1 MHRLI
6 IAVILLLPGLHAGAA
21 SPYAGEESRA
31 LKALSPDDVTAYL
44 EGRGMGF
51 AKPAEL
57 NGYPGPMHVL
67 ELAEGMALT
76 DAQRQASRE
85 LMDRHKAEVRALG
98 REYIAAETA
107 VERLFA
113 RGDAEPGA
121 VDSAVAR
128 AATLQARI
136 RTAHL
141 VTHLAQARILTPEQI
156 RRYAQL
162 RGYGAPQGAPQREHR
177 HAH

>member
-1 MHRLI
+1 MRHLV
-6 IAVILLLPGLHAGAA
+6 IAFVLLLPGLQAGAA

-31 LKALSPDDVTAYL
+31 LKAMSPEDVAAYL

-67 ELAEGMALT
+67 ELADGLALT
-76 DAQRQASRE
+76 DAQRESSRA

-98 REYIAAETA
+98 REYIVAEAA

-113 RGDAEPGA
+113 RGEAEAAA
-121 VDSAVAR
+121 VDAAVAR
-128 AATLQARI
+128 AAALQARI

-141 VTHLAQARILTPEQI
+141 VTHLAQARILSPEQV
-156 RRYAQL
+156 RSYAQL
-162 RGYGAPQGAPQREHR
+162 RGYGAPKAAPDGGHR